1 MVDYSPVTPPAA
13 DHECPRCRVALVPGY
28 AYVEPPTDGQ
38 GAAFKVG
45 RLRSNP
51 SIGGAVPL
59 ERGGMPAQP
68 G

>member
-1 MVDYSPVTPPAA
+1 MDDYSPVTPPA
-13 DHECPRCRVALVPGY
+13 
-28 AYVEPPTDGQ
+28 
-38 GAAFKVG
+38 AAFKVG

-59 ERGGMPAQP
+59 ERGGTPAQP